1 MKKTY
6 VLNKPALLTS
16 KDSLLR
22 FDGHNIVIPMAV
34 LEDLESS
41 LKSMPTARRAI
52 ARNLLGFL
60 DSFDD
65 KKLMGEG
72 VTLQND
78 SLLRVT
84 TNFSNVKVEAENI
97 SKKDERVLQTCKG
110 LLDKGEDVVLI
121 SNWKNVRMKA
131 TKNGIKAE
139 ELQDRVF
146 PSRKDQYK
154 GYANVLCSSTAMDKL
169 YDRRWMPVS
178 DIFEYNKIE
187 WVTNLYLNIKSENG
201 SSAIAYFDGKK
212 ILLIENNVHPY
223 GIRAKNVKQNF
234 VIHALMDV
242 DTPIVIIKG
251 NAGTGKTYCSVGCGL
266 HQTTELNIYDQIL
279 IAKPTDTVDSEK
291 IGFLPGDINQKFDPY
306 IDSIYDNLEMLYKPA
321 GGKNGEDGKMT
332 FAKKRD
338 AIRRDYFERGIIEI
352 QPLGFIRGRSIAKRF
367 FIIDETQNIDPE
379 SIKSIVS
386 RAGEGSK
393 FIFLGDPSQ
402 IDAPDLSENYNGLVY
417 LSETMK
423 GQSLCRQIT
432 LEGEKDT
439 VRSPLAQLAVNILA

>member
-1 MKKTY
+1 MKKKTY

-22 FDGHNIVIPMAV
+22 FEGHNIVIPMAV
-34 LEDLESS
+34 LEDLENS

-52 ARNLLGFL
+52 ARSLLGFL
-60 DSFDD
+60 DTFDD
-65 KKLMGEG
+65 KQLMGDG
-72 VTLQND
+72 VIIDNG

-84 TNFSNVKVEAENI
+84 TNFSKVDIEAENL
-97 SKKDERVLQTCKG
+97 SNKDIRVIQTCKG
-110 LLDKGEDVVLI
+110 LMDKGEDVILI

-131 TKNGIKAE
+131 KKNGIKAE

-154 GYANVLCSSTAMDKL
+154 GYADVYCASAVMDRL
-169 YDRRWMPVS
+169 YSNKRIDVS
-178 DIFEYNKIE
+178 EIYEYENIE
-187 WVTNLYLNIKSENG
+187 WVTNLYLNIKSDTG
-201 SSAIAYFDGKK
+201 SSAMAYFDGND
-212 ILLIENNVHPY
+212 IVLIERHVNPY
-223 GIRAKNVKQNF
+223 GIKAKNVKQNF
-234 VIHALMDV
+234 VIHALMDEN
-242 DTPIVIIKG
+242 TPIVIIKG
-251 NAGTGKTYCSVGCGL
+251 NAGTGKTYCSLGCGL
-266 HQTTELNIYDQIL
+266 HQTDNGVYEQIL

-291 IGFLPGDINQKFDPY
+291 IGFLPGDIEQKFDPY
-306 IDSIYDNLEMLYKPA
+306 IDSIYDNLEVLYKPA
-321 GGKNGEDGKMT
+321 ASKYDDDKKMT
-332 FAKKRD
+332 YAQKRS
-338 AIRRDYFERGIIEI
+338 AIKGDYFERGIIEI
-352 QPLGFIRGRSIAKRF
+352 QPLGFIRGRSISKRF

-417 LSETMK
+417 LSEMMK

-432 LEGEKDT
+432 LDGEKDT
-439 VRSPLAQLAVNILA
+439 VRSPLAQLAVNILV

>member
-41 LKSMPTARRAI
+41 LKTMPTARRAI
-52 ARNLLGFL
+52 ARSLLGFL
-60 DSFDD
+60 DRFDD
-65 KKLMGEG
+65 KQLMNEG
-72 VTLQND
+72 ITLENG
-78 SLLRVT
+78 SVLRVT
-84 TNFSNVKVEAENI
+84 TNFSNIEVDSENL
-97 SKKDERVLQTCKG
+97 SAKDKRVLQTCKG
-110 LLDKGEDVVLI
+110 LLDKGEDVILI

-154 GYANVLCSSTAMDKL
+154 GYANVFCSADIISKMFEKKYLDI
-169 YDRRWMPVS
+169 S
-178 DIFEYNKIE
+178 DIYEHDKVE
-187 WVTNLYLNIKSENG
+187 WVPNLYLNIKGENG
-201 SSAIAYFDGKK
+201 ASALASFDGDK
-212 ILLIENNVHPY
+212 IVPICNNTHPY
-223 GIRAKNVKQNF
+223 NIKAKNVKQEF
-234 VIHALMDV
+234 VIHALMDI

-251 NAGTGKTYCSVGCGL
+251 NAGTGKTYCSLGCGL
-266 HQTTELNIYDQIL
+266 HQTTENSLYEQIL

-291 IGFLPGDINQKFDPY
+291 IGFLPGDIEQKFDPY

-321 GGKNGEDGKMT
+321 SGKYDDDRKMSYS
-332 FAKKRD
+332 KKRD
-338 AIRRDYFERGIIEI
+338 SIRRDYFENGIIEI
-352 QPLGFIRGRSIAKRF
+352 QPLGFIRGRSISKRF

-417 LSETMK
+417 LSEMMK
-423 GQSLCRQIT
+423 GQKLCRQIT
-432 LEGEKDT
+432 LDGEKDT
-439 VRSPLAQLAVNILA
+439 VRSPLAQLAVNILV

>member
-34 LEDLESS
+34 LEDLENS

-65 KKLMGEG
+65 TKLMGEG
-72 VTLQND
+72 IVLENN

-84 TNFSNVKVEAENI
+84 TNFSNVDVEAENL
-97 SKKDERVLQTCKG
+97 SNKDKRVFQTCKG

-131 TKNGIKAE
+131 NKNGIKAE

-154 GYANVLCSSTAMDKL
+154 GYANVFTTSEMISKIYQQKYLDI
-169 YDRRWMPVS
+169 S
-178 DIFEYNKIE
+178 DIYEYQNVE
-187 WVTNLYLNIKSENG
+187 WVTNLYLNIKAENG
-201 SSAIAYFDGKK
+201 SSAIAYFDGEK
-212 ILLIENNVHPY
+212 IRPIYNYLNPY
-223 GIRAKNVKQNF
+223 NIKAKNLKQDF
-234 VIHALMDV
+234 VIHALMDI

-251 NAGTGKTYCSVGCGL
+251 NAGTGKTYCSLGCGL
-266 HQTTELNIYDQIL
+266 HQTMETGIYEQIL

-291 IGFLPGDINQKFDPY
+291 IGFLPGDIEEKFDPY
-306 IDSIYDNLEMLYKPA
+306 IDSIYDNLEMLYKPSTS
-321 GGKNGEDGKMT
+321 KYDDDKKMSYS
-332 FAKKRD
+332 KKRG
-338 AIRRDYFERGIIEI
+338 AIRRDYFETGIIEI
-352 QPLGFIRGRSIAKRF
+352 QPLGFIRGRSISKRF

-402 IDAPDLSENYNGLVY
+402 IDAPDLTENYNGLVY
-417 LSETMK
+417 LSEMMK
-423 GQSLCRQIT
+423 GQKLCRQIT
-432 LEGEKDT
+432 LDGEKDT
-439 VRSPLAQLAVNILA
+439 VRSPLAQLAVNILV